1 MKDLGTSELDWVELR
16 DFITYMP
23 VDSALMSVLA
33 GWDSNIRFSQVL
45 AAQQINEIRMFAAGF
60 SGQQPELLDLTGS
73 GEDTNSLMSL
83 QHKPSRL
90 SVAELN
96 KRIGW
101 TQPDEK

>member
-1 MKDLGTSELDWVELR
+1 MDLR

-23 VDSALMSVLA
+23 MDSALMSALA

-60 SGQQPELLDLTGS
+60 SGQKPELLDLTGS
-73 GEDTNSLMSL
+73 KNSTNNLMDL
-83 QHKPSRL
+83 KHKPQRL
-90 SVAELN
+90 SVEELN

-101 TQPDEK
+101 T